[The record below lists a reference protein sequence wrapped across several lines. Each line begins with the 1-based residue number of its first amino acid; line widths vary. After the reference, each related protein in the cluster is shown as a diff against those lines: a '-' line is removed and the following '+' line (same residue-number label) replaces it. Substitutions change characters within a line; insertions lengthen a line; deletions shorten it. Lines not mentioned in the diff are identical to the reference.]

1 MDNEYAYK
9 VAKALVWP
17 ELTVEFAAEV
27 INGWVNG
34 STIWDETCT
43 LTGGWGN
50 DTAVFLAWD
59 KMGRPDE
66 WEYLPGDYD
75 LERDPACRRNMVANA
90 RISAMAE
97 CVAEALGTVV
107 DEIIVNEGWKCIP
120 ATEIE
125 TDMYG
130 IGWLE
135 EGCDALDCHVES
147 YLFKPEGSES

>member
-1 MDNEYAYK
+1 MLPNEYAYQ

-27 INGWVNG
+27 INGWVGG
-34 STIWDETCT
+34 SNIWDETCT

-50 DTAVFLAWD
+50 DAVVFLAWD
-59 KMGRPDE
+59 KMGRPVED
-66 WEYLPGDYD
+66 EYLAPGYD
-75 LERDPACRRNMVANA
+75 LERDPARRRSMVANA

-97 CVAEALGTVV
+97 CVAEELYTVV

-125 TDMYG
+125 TDMHG

-135 EGCDALDCHVES
+135 EGCGALNCYVES
-147 YLFKPEGSES
+147 YLFKPNRK